1 MCVHR
6 ASQTTCLVELGLGTA
21 STLVSRSSVWI
32 WGCLFEDTRFGLGKG
47 HQRQTEAHFGERDKQ
62 PFSRYLS
69 EISTKI
75 TENRVSSPQHRSF
88 LLISL
93 ISEDLWERCL
103 EFCVQMAFPADEV
116 CFQSLVAQN
125 LGFSEQECFGPPA
138 TRSKTALPN
147 IPAIV
152 NCVCLPHR
160 QKPLPKAIAIA
171 LLLRPSCNVRAFFL
185 QNFLWH
191 RQWRNYESKV
201 THTCHANITCP
212 LATCSR
218 RKPPAQ
224 SESAAAS
231 KLLEGIGNRLA
242 WHSERQSPSSAC
254 PASWVPSSSSKVRY
268 CPRLQ
273 TQAMC
278 EHVSLQTSW

>member
-1 MCVHR
+1 MFPVTCRSKPGVLRTRMLRTPCNTIKDCAAKHSCDRELCV
-6 ASQTTCLVELGLGTA
+6 
-21 STLVSRSSVWI
+21 
-32 WGCLFEDTRFGLGKG
+32 
-47 HQRQTEAHFGERDKQ
+47 
-62 PFSRYLS
+62 
-69 EISTKI
+69 
-75 TENRVSSPQHRSF
+75 
-88 LLISL
+88 
-93 ISEDLWERCL
+93 
-103 EFCVQMAFPADEV
+103 
-116 CFQSLVAQN
+116 
-125 LGFSEQECFGPPA
+125 PA
-138 TRSKTALPN
+138 TQA
-147 IPAIV
+147 
-152 NCVCLPHR
+152 
-160 QKPLPKAIAIA
+160 KAIAKSHCHCA
-171 LLLRPSCNVRAFFL
+171 SPAPFFVMAHCNVRAFFL